1 MHKITVMV
9 QDMHCGMCESH
20 INDAL
25 RRAFPVK
32 KVRSSHRQGQTVLL
46 SEQEI
51 PSAQIR
57 EVLRQVGYTVG
68 EITCEPW
75 ERKGQLDRLCRR

>member
-1 MHKITVMV
+1 MK
-9 QDMHCGMCESH
+9 
-20 INDAL
+20 
-25 RRAFPVK
+25 K
-32 KVRSSHRQGQTVLL
+32 KVSKENFLTYLFEK

-75 ERKGQLDRLCRR
+75 ERKGLLDRLCRQ

>member
-1 MHKITVMV
+1 M
-9 QDMHCGMCESH
+9 
-20 INDAL
+20 N
-25 RRAFPVK
+25 
-32 KVRSSHRQGQTVLL
+32 RQGQTVLF

-75 ERKGQLDRLCRR
+75 ERKGLLDRLCRR

>member
-9 QDMHCGMCESH
+9 QDMHCGMCES
-20 INDAL
+20 
-25 RRAFPVK
+25 PVK
-32 KVRSSHRQGQTVLL
+32 KVRSSHRQGQTVLF

-57 EVLRQVGYTVG
+57 EVLRQVGYTAG

-75 ERKGQLDRLCRR
+75 ERKGLLDRLCRR